1 METIEKKSLIYEI
14 SERTNC
20 GVKDIDKILNAAIC
34 VLSDGAIVENY
45 KIELNGKQ
53 IQINN

>member
-20 GVKDIDKILNAAIC
+20 GIKDIERILNTAIW
-34 VLSDGAIVENY
+34 VLSDGATVENY